1 MKKALTIFSLLA
13 VSAGLTLA
21 AETWQRRIVD
31 VTCYDQAKSA
41 TTCDPTGASTTF
53 ALVVSNQAFKLD
65 AASNSKV
72 AEALKSRADRAK
84 DPAKPATTEVMA
96 KATGTKN
103 SDDTLKLDTID
114 IQ

>member
-1 MKKALTIFSLLA
+1 VRRRRCSAVFRSRCGRGKAHRSVA
-13 VSAGLTLA
+13 SP
-21 AETWQRRIVD
+21 WHN
-31 VTCYDQAKSA
+31 
-41 TTCDPTGASTTF
+41 PTPTSASTTF

-84 DPAKPATTEVMA
+84 DPAKPAETAVMA